1 MPPFVAE
8 VFFFFFA
15 VISSRLRIPPL
26 LSPPLHV
33 SCMATFHTGTDVSCC
48 AVWEKDISLQ
58 EYEQQMARNR
68 TGKRKK
74 GVSLKN
80 VSRAIRRMSFF
91 FPTACVITYCHLF
104 SSGVKAL

>member
-8 VFFFFFA
+8 VFFGVFLA
-15 VISSRLRIPPL
+15 VISSRRQIPPL

-58 EYEQQMARNR
+58 EYEQQMARDR
-68 TGKRKK
+68 TGKKKK

-80 VSRAIRRMSFF
+80 VSDAVRQMSFS
-91 FPTACVITYCHLF
+91 TACVITYCHPF
-104 SSGVKAL
+104 GSGMKAF